1 MAERIP
7 PSACS
12 ADATRNGVWIAIGI
26 YLICLVAW
34 IWVAR
39 AVEVWVVGGILAAL
53 FGIVVLSDLRAWRR
67 GRILSRFL
75 GPAALEIE
83 HHPVTL
89 GEAIEVRLEIPISSL
104 PPIEGAFLALI
115 SESQRQE
122 TWGSASRSKSWR
134 TVHRDQVEAF
144 ATRSGGETHLRDV
157 INITVPADP
166 PPSGDGQRWW
176 LYLKITLDGL
186 PDYTADFALEVIAD

>member
-12 ADATRNGVWIAIGI
+12 ADVTRNGVWIAIGI

-83 HHPVTL
+83 HHPVAL
-89 GEAIEVRLEIPISSL
+89 GEAIEVRLEIPISAQ

-122 TWGSASRSKSWR
+122 AWGSASRSKSWR

-144 ATRSGGETHLRDV
+144 ATRPGGETHLRDV
-157 INITVPADP
+157 INITVPADL

-176 LYLKITLDGL
+176 LYLKITLDDL